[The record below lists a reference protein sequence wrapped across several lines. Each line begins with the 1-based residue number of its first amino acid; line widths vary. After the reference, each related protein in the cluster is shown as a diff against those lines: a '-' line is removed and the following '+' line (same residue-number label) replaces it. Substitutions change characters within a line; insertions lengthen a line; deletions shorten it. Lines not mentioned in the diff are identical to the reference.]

1 MDLEQSVKFSDE
13 EVLGTGEV
21 VSDSEAQRQVGIL
34 KRVGNV
40 RNDVV
45 FINADGKNLSL
56 SVNSDDA
63 GAGLVGCRDEDR
75 ISGNAVHVDAG
86 AGLQV
91 VQMNIPVLGDQV
103 NDVVLR

>member
-1 MDLEQSVKFSDE
+1 M
-13 EVLGTGEV
+13 
-21 VSDSEAQRQVGIL
+21 
-34 KRVGNV
+34 
-40 RNDVV
+40 
-45 FINADGKNLSL
+45 SL